1 MTTPQPVM
9 ILVFDG
15 FGVNP
20 SPTYNGWALAKTPHL
35 DHYFAN
41 NPHTTLDASGLAVGL
56 PDGQFGN
63 SEVGHLT
70 IGAGRIIEQDL
81 VRISLAITKGEL
93 QEYPVWKKLV
103 KGVKRLHLVGLVS
116 DGGVHSHIDHL
127 IALLSLLKDAAVE
140 PVIHMITDGRDT
152 SPRSALTYLD
162 KLEKAFAD
170 IGVGSIATVSGR
182 YHTMDRAGNWDRTEI
197 AWQSIVMGKGIQAN
211 TAREA
216 ISQAYQRG
224 ETDEFIQPTIIG
236 DPNTSQVK
244 DDEPLLLYNFRSD
257 RVRQLS
263 SALAMDQFEEFDR
276 NPAGT
281 RQIVTMTEYSEDFPF
296 PVLFP
301 SIKPEKV
308 LSEVVA
314 EHGLKQFHCAEKEK
328 YPHVTYFF
336 NGGEEQSYSGEDR
349 EIIDS
354 PNVAT
359 YDLQPEMST
368 PAVADRVI
376 AAIESRQYSFFMVN
390 FANGD
395 MVGHTAIQ
403 PAIIEAV
410 ECLDLQSHRLIQCAL
425 EHGVRVLLTADHGNC
440 DEMVDPIS
448 GEPHTQH
455 TAYPVPFLLL
465 GQRDAKLGT
474 GRGLA
479 NIAPTVLELF
489 GLPQPEQMT
498 ASSILLKPD
507 LITSD

>member
-1 MTTPQPVM
+1 MPQPVM

-20 SPTYNGWALAKTPHL
+20 SPTYNGWAQAKTPHL

-81 VRISLAITKGEL
+81 VRISRAICSGEL
-93 QEYPVWKKLV
+93 EQHPVWQNLV
-103 KGVKRLHLVGLVS
+103 KKAKRLHLVGLVS

-127 IALLSLLKDAAVE
+127 IAFLPLLKNAGVA

-162 KLEKAFAD
+162 KLEKAFTD

-182 YHTMDRAGNWDRTEI
+182 YHTMDRAGNWDRTET
-197 AWQSIVMGKGIQAN
+197 AWQSLVMGKGIEAH

-216 ISQAYQRG
+216 ITQAYQRG

-236 DPNTSQVK
+236 ETNSPLVK

-257 RVRQLS
+257 RVRQLA
-263 SALAMDQFEEFDR
+263 SALGMETFEEFGR
-276 NPAGT
+276 KPAGP

-301 SIKPEKV
+301 SIKPQKV
-308 LSEVVA
+308 LSEVIS

-336 NGGEEQSYSGEDR
+336 NGGEEQSYTGEDR

-376 AAIESRQYSFFMVN
+376 AAIESRQYSFFMIN

-403 PAIIEAV
+403 PAIIQAV
-410 ECLDLQSHRLIQCAL
+410 ECLDLQSHRVIQTAL
-425 EHGVRVLLTADHGNC
+425 AHGVRVLLTADHGNC

-465 GQRDAKLGT
+465 GQRDAHLGT

-479 NIAPTVLELF
+479 NIAPTVLELL
-489 GLPQPEQMT
+489 GLSQPEKMT

-507 LITSD
+507 QIAPS

>member
-1 MTTPQPVM
+1 M

-20 SPTYNGWALAKTPHL
+20 STAYNGWALANTPHL
-35 DHYFAN
+35 DHYFAS
-41 NPHTTLDASGLAVGL
+41 NPHTTLQASGLAVGL

-81 VRISLAITKGEL
+81 VRITNAINSGEIQENLAWQNLMQQT
-93 QEYPVWKKLV
+93 
-103 KGVKRLHLVGLVS
+103 KRLHLVGLVS

-127 IALLSLLKDAAVE
+127 IALLPILKEAGVE

-162 KLEKAFAD
+162 QLEQAFANY
-170 IGVGSIATVSGR
+170 GVGTIATVSGR
-182 YHTMDRAGNWDRTEI
+182 YHTMDRAGNWDRTET
-197 AWQSIVMGKGIQAN
+197 AWQCIVMGKGFEAEN
-211 TAREA
+211 AREA
-216 ISQAYQRG
+216 ITKAYERG
-224 ETDEFIQPTIIG
+224 ETDEFIQPTVIG
-236 DPNTSQVK
+236 HPKDILVN
-244 DDEPLLLYNFRSD
+244 DDELLLLFNFRSD

-263 SALAMDQFEEFDR
+263 AALAMDKFEQFGR
-276 NPAGT
+276 KPAGS
-281 RQIVTMTEYSEDFPF
+281 RKIVTMTEYSEDFPF
-296 PVLFP
+296 PVMFP
-301 SIKPEKV
+301 TIKPEKV

-336 NGGEEQSYSGEDR
+336 NGGEEQAYPGEER
-349 EIIDS
+349 VIIDS

-368 PAVADRVI
+368 PEVADRVI
-376 AAIESRQYSFFMVN
+376 AAIQSGEYSFFMVN

-410 ECLDLQSHRLIQCAL
+410 ECLDLQSHRVIQAAL
-425 EHGVRVLLTADHGNC
+425 ANGVRVLLTADHGNC
-440 DEMVDPIS
+440 DEMVDPIT

-455 TAYPVPFLLL
+455 TEYPVPFLVL
-465 GQRDAKLGT
+465 GQNDVQLGT

-479 NIAPTVLELF
+479 DIAPTVLDLL
-489 GLPQPEQMT
+489 GLDQPEQMT
-498 ASSILLKPD
+498 ASSI
-507 LITSD
+507 IINS